1 MAFAMSGMG
10 WRAVADDFTQEDLHP
25 GETLVAELSE
35 EVLYQIYH
43 AQIPALIAARRYE
56 SETSGITQNG
66 MFIDTGRDSQALITG
81 AALSAMLDP
90 AYVCNWKT
98 SEGFVQLDAQTLI
111 GIAQAIRA
119 HVQACF
125 DREAVLLTALEN
137 GSFVEDMLNGGWPA

>member
-1 MAFAMSGMG
+1 MPYVISGNS
-10 WRAVADDFTQEDLHP
+10 WRAVAEDFDIAALLA
-25 GETLVAELSE
+25 GESLVQQITD
-35 EVLYQIYH
+35 EVLYEMAK
-43 AQIPALIAARRYE
+43 AQYPARISSSRYDA
-56 SETSGITQNG
+56 ETAGITING

-81 AALSAMLDP
+81 AALSAMIDP
-90 AYVCNWKT
+90 DYVCNWKT
-98 SEGFVQLDAQTLI
+98 SDGFVQLDAQSLI

>member
-1 MAFAMSGMG
+1 MPYAITDTG
-10 WRAVADDFTQEDLHP
+10 WRAVWDGFTEADLMA
-25 GETLVAELSE
+25 GETLVDEITE
-35 EVLYQIYH
+35 DHLYQFEK
-43 AQIPALIAARRYE
+43 AKIPARIAARRYD
-56 SETSGITQNG
+56 SETAGITRNG

-90 AYVCNWKT
+90 TYVCNWKT
-98 SEGFVQLDAQTLI
+98 SDGFVQLDAQTLI